1 MSQVPPTADFEFRHI
16 PVPNDRRVGLFGLL
30 IAGSIGAVLAIILN
44 NPFEGQVPSVTIL
57 GLLELCLIAALAR
70 TAIRRLKRGGHSPTP
85 VHPAPGTTGGDR
97 PRQLSREQTAYREAL
112 RAVAAGGE
120 LDTILST
127 VAHATESLLPG
138 SLCYF
143 VETANSGRAPRL
155 IPRMDATDKP
165 WSLSLVPGLS
175 EQTVRLFPRLS
186 VEAPELIETNALS
199 LVDEETR
206 ELLAAHNLSSCQ
218 LRSIY
223 LANGT
228 HWGVLALW
236 YPTSVCD
243 DVEGET
249 SVIVELATAAIER
262 CLLIQRLQH
271 KTNRVA
277 LAERAGNIG
286 IWDWNVRTNKVV
298 WSEHMEEL
306 SQLAP
311 GSFDGSYSSWARLV
325 FPEDLQRVEAT
336 VQKCFR
342 ERARDYYSTYR
353 VKLLDGKTR
362 WMESFG
368 AIDYDSSGNPL
379 RMVGTSSDIS
389 EQKELLARVEKDRQ
403 RLALVLDAAKLGFWD
418 WHIPSGNVQFGG
430 SWASMLGYAVAEVS
444 PNVSSW
450 EKLVH
455 PDDLPKALERLT
467 HHLGGKIAV
476 YECEHRLRKKDGSW
490 LWVLDRGQVV
500 ERDASGNPVR
510 ALGIHADISEQR
522 ATQEALK
529 LSAKRKDEFLATL
542 AHELRNPLAPLRTG
556 LEILKRN
563 DLPPNTKRAR
573 DMMERQLL
581 QMVRLIDDLLD
592 VARITQGKLELK
604 RAIINLQETVE
615 AGIEG
620 AMPLVD
626 SAGHRLVVEMP
637 EEAIQL
643 SGDATRLAQVVSNL
657 LSNAA
662 KYTPQGGTIALRV
675 FRTNGTA
682 TISVSDSGLG
692 IPRDMLESIFD
703 MFGQVNQTLDRSQ
716 GGLGIG
722 LAIVR
727 KIVEMHGG
735 DVRAESAGIGKGSA
749 FTVHIPVTKGSVMTD
764 EKKSAPRSASEA
776 EPRMILVVDDNVDG
790 AESMALF
797 INMAGHKAEVA
808 HDGPQALAALEHGMP
823 DIIFLDIGLPS
834 MTGYEVAKKIR
845 SLPGGEHVRLVALTG
860 WGTEAD
866 KLKAQEAGF
875 TEHLTK
881 PVDLAHIEQILGTA
895 STGLSPAAAA
905 SLMAASP

>member
-1 MSQVPPTADFEFRHI
+1 
-16 PVPNDRRVGLFGLL
+16 
-30 IAGSIGAVLAIILN
+30 
-44 NPFEGQVPSVTIL
+44 
-57 GLLELCLIAALAR
+57 
-70 TAIRRLKRGGHSPTP
+70 
-85 VHPAPGTTGGDR
+85 
-97 PRQLSREQTAYREAL
+97 
-112 RAVAAGGE
+112 
-120 LDTILST
+120 
-127 VAHATESLLPG
+127 
-138 SLCYF
+138 
-143 VETANSGRAPRL
+143 
-155 IPRMDATDKP
+155 
-165 WSLSLVPGLS
+165 
-175 EQTVRLFPRLS
+175 
-186 VEAPELIETNALS
+186 
-199 LVDEETR
+199 
-206 ELLAAHNLSSCQ
+206 
-218 LRSIY
+218 
-223 LANGT
+223 
-228 HWGVLALW
+228 
-236 YPTSVCD
+236 
-243 DVEGET
+243 
-249 SVIVELATAAIER
+249 
-262 CLLIQRLQH
+262 
-271 KTNRVA
+271 
-277 LAERAGNIG
+277 
-286 IWDWNVRTNKVV
+286 
-298 WSEHMEEL
+298 
-306 SQLAP
+306 
-311 GSFDGSYSSWARLV
+311 
-325 FPEDLQRVEAT
+325 
-336 VQKCFR
+336 
-342 ERARDYYSTYR
+342 
-353 VKLLDGKTR
+353 
-362 WMESFG
+362 
-368 AIDYDSSGNPL
+368 
-379 RMVGTSSDIS
+379 
-389 EQKELLARVEKDRQ
+389 
-403 RLALVLDAAKLGFWD
+403 
-418 WHIPSGNVQFGG
+418 
-430 SWASMLGYAVAEVS
+430 
-444 PNVSSW
+444 
-450 EKLVH
+450 
-455 PDDLPKALERLT
+455 
-467 HHLGGKIAV
+467 
-476 YECEHRLRKKDGSW
+476 
-490 LWVLDRGQVV
+490 LDRGQVV